1 LAVVVSITMLFGGH
15 NQKHLKAMHNM
26 LATAVYPLHVV
37 ANLPLQISR
46 WTVDL
51 FSTKSQLKEENE
63 KLKKEMLLLQAQQQ
77 KFAALEN
84 ENIRLRDL
92 LDSSLKVKDRVLIAE
107 VIAINLDPYIHQFLT
122 NKGASSG
129 VFVGQPVLDANAVM
143 GQVTHVTPYT
153 STVLMIT
160 DARHSLPV
168 QILRTGQR
176 AIAVGTGDI
185 NKLNIPHLPNNTDI
199 QVGDLLVTSGL
210 GGRFPPG
217 YPVATITEVKKVEG
231 SAFIDIVATPNAQL
245 NHTREVLLAWRVTA
259 PVEPEKI
266 SEDQLTEASADN
278 PEEPSAEAT
287 AEEEQ

>member
-1 LAVVVSITMLFGGH
+1 MMFGGH
-15 NQKHLKAMHNM
+15 NQKHVKALHDM
-26 LATAVYPLHVV
+26 LAKAVYPLHLV
-37 ANLPLQISR
+37 ANLPTQIGH
-46 WTVDL
+46 WTMDL
-51 FSTKSQLKEENE
+51 FSTKSHLQSENQ
-63 KLKKEMLLLQAQQQ
+63 KLKKDILLLQAQQQ

-107 VIAINLDPYIHQFLT
+107 LIAVNMDPYVHQVLI

-129 VFVGQPVLDANAVM
+129 VFEGQPILDANAVM
-143 GQVTHVTPYT
+143 GQVTSVSPYT

-160 DARHSLPV
+160 DARHSLPI

-185 NKLNIPHLPNNTDI
+185 NRLHIPHLPNNTDI

-217 YPVATITEVKKVEG
+217 YPVATVTEAQRVEG
-231 SAFIDIVATPNAQL
+231 KAFIDIVATPNAQL
-245 NHTREVLLAWRVTA
+245 NHTREVLLVWTVTTT
-259 PVEPEKI
+259 PETSEELFEEALENI
-266 SEDQLTEASADN
+266 SEDPS
-278 PEEPSAEAT
+278 PEV
-287 AEEEQ
+287 QQ

>member
-1 LAVVVSITMLFGGH
+1 MLFGGH
-15 NQKHLKAMHNM
+15 NQKHLKAVQNM

-37 ANLPLQISR
+37 ANLPLQIGR
-46 WTVDL
+46 WTKDL
-51 FSTKSQLKEENE
+51 FSTKSQLQEENE
-63 KLKKEMLLLQAQQQ
+63 KLKRDMLILQAQQQ

-259 PVEPEKI
+259 PVEPEDI
-266 SEDQLTEASADN
+266 SEDQPTQASEDN
-278 PEEPSAEAT
+278 PEEPSAEAIV
-287 AEEEQ
+287 EEEQ

>member
-1 LAVVVSITMLFGGH
+1 
-15 NQKHLKAMHNM
+15 M
-26 LATAVYPLHVV
+26 LAIAVYPLHVV
-37 ANLPLQISR
+37 ANLPLQISN
-46 WTVDL
+46 WAVDL
-51 FSTKSQLKEENE
+51 FATKSNLQEENE
-63 KLKKEMLLLQAQQQ
+63 KLKKDMLLLRAQQQ

-107 VIAINLDPYIHQFLT
+107 LISINLDPYIHQFLI

-129 VFVGQPVLDANAVM
+129 AFEGQPVLDANAVM
-143 GQVTHVTPYT
+143 GQITHVTPYT

-185 NKLNIPHLPNNTDI
+185 NRLNIPHLPNNTDI

-217 YPVATITEVKKVEG
+217 YPVATITEATRVEG
-231 SAFIDIVATPNAQL
+231 KAFIDIVATPNAQL
-245 NHTREVLLAWRVTA
+245 NHTREVLLAWTVTA
-259 PVEPEKI
+259 PVEPEDLSKDLLDETA
-266 SEDQLTEASADN
+266 SEEKPDEAITE
-278 PEEPSAEAT
+278 EL
-287 AEEEQ
+287 Q

>member
-1 LAVVVSITMLFGGH
+1 MLSI
-15 NQKHLKAMHNM
+15 
-26 LATAVYPLHVV
+26 AVYPLHIV
-37 ANLPLQISR
+37 ANFPLQLSN

-51 FSTKSQLKEENE
+51 FSSKSQLQTENE
-63 KLKKEMLLLQAQQQ
+63 KLKRDMLLLQAQQQ

-107 VIAINLDPYIHQFLT
+107 LISINLDPYIHQFLI

-129 VFVGQPVLDANAVM
+129 AFEGQPVLDANAVM

-185 NKLNIPHLPNNTDI
+185 NRLNVPHLPNNTDI

-217 YPVATITEVKKVEG
+217 YPVATITEAKRVEG
-231 SAFIDIVATPNAQL
+231 KAFIDVVATPNAQL
-245 NHTREVLLAWRVTA
+245 NHTREVLLAWTVTA
-259 PVEPEKI
+259 PVE
-266 SEDQLTEASADN
+266 SEDTPEDTLGETSEDN
-278 PEEPSAEAT
+278 SEENPAESMT
-287 AEEEQ
+287 EEQP

>member
-1 LAVVVSITMLFGGH
+1 MMFGGH
-15 NQKHLKAMHNM
+15 NQKHLKAAHDM
-26 LATAVYPLHVV
+26 LAIAVYPLHVV
-37 ANLPLQISR
+37 ANLPLQISN
-46 WTVDL
+46 WAVDL
-51 FSTKSQLKEENE
+51 FATKSNLQEENE
-63 KLKKEMLLLQAQQQ
+63 KLKKDMLLLRAQQQ

-107 VIAINLDPYIHQFLT
+107 LISINLDPYIHQFLI

-129 VFVGQPVLDANAVM
+129 AFEGQPVLDANAVM
-143 GQVTHVTPYT
+143 GQITHVTPYT

-185 NKLNIPHLPNNTDI
+185 NRLNIPHLPNNTDI

-217 YPVATITEVKKVEG
+217 YPVATITEATRVEG
-231 SAFIDIVATPNAQL
+231 KAFIDIVATPNAQL
-245 NHTREVLLAWRVTA
+245 NHTREVLLAWTVTA
-259 PVEPEKI
+259 PVEPEDLSKDLLDETA
-266 SEDQLTEASADN
+266 SEEKPDEAITE
-278 PEEPSAEAT
+278 EL
-287 AEEEQ
+287 Q

>member
-1 LAVVVSITMLFGGH
+1 MMFGGH
-15 NQKHLKAMHNM
+15 NQKHLKAAHDM
-26 LATAVYPLHVV
+26 LAVAVYPLHIM
-37 ANLPLQISR
+37 ANLPLIVSN
-46 WTVDL
+46 WTMEV
-51 FSTKSQLKEENE
+51 FSTKSQLQEENR
-63 KLKKEMLLLQAQQQ
+63 KLKKDMLLLQAQQQ

-107 VIAINLDPYIHQFLT
+107 LIAINLDPYVHQFLI
-122 NKGASSG
+122 NKGANSG
-129 VFVGQPVLDANAVM
+129 VFEGQPVLDANAVM

-160 DARHSLPV
+160 DARHSLPI

-185 NKLNIPHLPNNTDI
+185 NRLNIPHLPNNTDI

-217 YPVATITEVKKVEG
+217 YPVATITEATRVEG
-231 SAFIDIVATPNAQL
+231 KAFIDIVATPNAQL
-245 NHTREVLLAWRVTA
+245 NHTREVLLAWTVTA
-259 PVEPEKI
+259 PGE
-266 SEDQLTEASADN
+266 SEDIPTKTPDETPVDKSDEIT
-278 PEEPSAEAT
+278 EEPVQ
-287 AEEEQ
+287 EEQ

>member
-1 LAVVVSITMLFGGH
+1 MSVTMMFGGH
-15 NQKHLKAMHNM
+15 NQKHLKAAHDM
-26 LATAVYPLHVV
+26 LAMAVYPLHVV
-37 ANLPLQISR
+37 ANLPLQISA
-46 WTVDL
+46 WTAEL
-51 FSTKSQLKEENE
+51 FSTKSQLQEENA
-63 KLKKEMLLLQAQQQ
+63 KLKREMLLLRAQQQ

-107 VIAINLDPYIHQFLT
+107 LISIDLDPYVHQFLI

-129 VFVGQPVLDANAVM
+129 AFEGQPVLDANAVM

-185 NKLNIPHLPNNTDI
+185 NRLNIPHLPNNTDI

-217 YPVATITEVKKVEG
+217 YPVATITEAKQVEG
-231 SAFIDIVATPNAQL
+231 KAFIDIVATPNAQL
-245 NHTREVLLAWRVTA
+245 NHTREVLLAWTVTA
-259 PVEPEKI
+259 AIEQDGVQ
-266 SEDQLTEASADN
+266 EDAATEASEN
-278 PEEPSAEAT
+278 NSEESPAVPIMED
-287 AEEEQ
+287 QQ

>member
-1 LAVVVSITMLFGGH
+1 MMFGGH
-15 NQKHLKAMHNM
+15 NQKHLKAAHDM
-26 LATAVYPLHVV
+26 LAVAVYPLHVV
-37 ANLPLQISR
+37 ANLPLQISN

-51 FSTKSQLKEENE
+51 FATKSNLQEENE
-63 KLKKEMLLLQAQQQ
+63 KLKKDMLLLRAQQQ

-107 VIAINLDPYIHQFLT
+107 LISINLDPYIHQFLI

-129 VFVGQPVLDANAVM
+129 AFEGQPVLDANAVM

-217 YPVATITEVKKVEG
+217 YPVATITEAKRVEG
-231 SAFIDIVATPNAQL
+231 KAFIDIVATPNAQL
-245 NHTREVLLAWRVTA
+245 NHTREVLLAWTVTA
-259 PVEPEKI
+259 PVE
-266 SEDQLTEASADN
+266 SEELSKDLLDEAASEENSDEAITE
-278 PEEPSAEAT
+278 EL
-287 AEEEQ
+287 Q

>member
-1 LAVVVSITMLFGGH
+1 MFGGH
-15 NQKHLKAMHNM
+15 NQKHLKAAHDM
-26 LATAVYPLHVV
+26 LAIAVYPLHVI
-37 ANLPLQISR
+37 ANLPLQISN
-46 WTVDL
+46 WTAEL
-51 FSTKSQLKEENE
+51 FSTKSQLRDENE
-63 KLKKEMLLLQAQQQ
+63 KLKRDMLLLRAQQQ

-107 VIAINLDPYIHQFLT
+107 LISIDLDPYVHQFLI
-122 NKGASSG
+122 NKGNSSG
-129 VFVGQPVLDANAVM
+129 VFEGQPVLDANAVM

-153 STVLMIT
+153 ATVLMIT

-185 NKLNIPHLPNNTDI
+185 NRLNVPHLPNNTDI

-217 YPVATITEVKKVEG
+217 YPVATITEARRVEG
-231 SAFIDIVATPNAQL
+231 KAFIDVVATPNAQL
-245 NHTREVLLAWRVTA
+245 NHTREVLLAWTVTA
-259 PVEPEKI
+259 AVQSDEIPENTTQETQETQENNSEEPTVVPNT
-266 SEDQLTEASADN
+266 EDQ
-278 PEEPSAEAT
+278 
-287 AEEEQ
+287 